1 MLAEVFGPG
10 ADEKCFDVD
19 IWMFDIAEDSPAR
32 CAVST
37 PDSPVL
43 VHRPQ
48 KLCRVLL
55 IDEVLD
61 RHEHGA
67 LLKRRRDVLDDRR
80 YAPVVPRTHIGGC
93 VGQPRHESQR
103 RRRDRPEAG
112 PQERR
117 FDARART
124 DASPHRTA
132 RGHPSLRD
140 EHKHREHASSNPVRR
155 QILYERAD
163 E

>member
-1 MLAEVFGPG
+1 MPHVRRTTSVAKQPILQVPIPTSRALMLAEVFRTG

-19 IWMFDIAEDSPAR
+19 IWMFDIAEDAPAR

-48 KLCRVLL
+48 KLFCVLL

-67 LLKRRRDVLDDRR
+67 LLERRRDVVDDRR
-80 YAPVVPRTHIGGC
+80 YAP
-93 VGQPRHESQR
+93 
-103 RRRDRPEAG
+103 
-112 PQERR
+112 
-117 FDARART
+117 
-124 DASPHRTA
+124 
-132 RGHPSLRD
+132 
-140 EHKHREHASSNPVRR
+140 
-155 QILYERAD
+155 
-163 E
+163 